1 MNIKIVTDE
10 NENHVFTSNQEK
22 KLLFENSI
30 LFFNDQRPQS
40 GARRPFEGAF
50 FVDKVNDKTLSL
62 TSKIDNQGTT
72 VSGEGKAVTFAVKY
86 SQVQALR
93 RGASCHSA
101 S

>member
-1 MNIKIVTDE
+1 MSQDLLGPMNIKIVTDE

-30 LFFNDQRPQS
+30 LFFDDQRPQS
-40 GARRPFEGAF
+40 GARRPLEGAF

-62 TSKIDNQGTT
+62 TSKIDDQGTT

-86 SQVQALR
+86 S
-93 RGASCHSA
+93 
-101 S
+101 